1 MQCASVVCLYFCL
14 LAHTLFIIAQ
24 MLYAS
29 KCVFACECVFGSVCT
44 AILNSCLN
52 SCVFISPYGYVC
64 VCVYVLYSVMNAFPA
79 PCLAP
84 EALVCR
90 II

>member
-1 MQCASVVCLYFCL
+1 MQCASVVCLYFRL
-14 LAHTLFIIAQ
+14 LAHMLFIIAQ

-64 VCVYVLYSVMNAFPA
+64 VCVYMYCIL
-79 PCLAP
+79 L
-84 EALVCR
+84 
-90 II
+90 